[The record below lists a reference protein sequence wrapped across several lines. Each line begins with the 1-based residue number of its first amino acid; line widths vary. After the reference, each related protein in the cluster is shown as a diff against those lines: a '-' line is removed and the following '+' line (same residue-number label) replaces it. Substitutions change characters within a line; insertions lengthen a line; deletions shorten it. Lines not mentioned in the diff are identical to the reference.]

1 MLPEGVLKVLDVNS
15 TLILQA
21 KKKKNVCC
29 NVFLVWHDLS
39 GTATVF
45 WIKLMQN
52 TLKQSY

>member
-45 WIKLMQN
+45 
-52 TLKQSY
+52 